1 MEGRESGVQVSR
13 EGGSSL
19 EVCGLFLDVK
29 RSLNTCASVSFEL
42 GVKMALRT
50 WCVKL
55 TRAGSHGTSV
65 RSVFAP
71 GHTRAH
77 ATMLI
82 CDGFPAGD
90 PV

>member
-1 MEGRESGVQVSR
+1 VEGRESGVQVSR

-55 TRAGSHGTSV
+55 TRAGSHGPLSAASSPPVT
-65 RSVFAP
+65 
-71 GHTRAH
+71 HAH
-77 ATMLI
+77 MRP
-82 CDGFPAGD
+82 C
-90 PV
+90 